1 MLQMLA
7 GMSWIYWLAFIPVL
21 GMLVFIHELGHFLA
35 ARRMGVKVEEFGFG
49 IPPRAKTLF
58 EKDGVKYTINWL
70 PLGGFV
76 RMAGE
81 EGNFETEGSLY
92 SKQPWQRA
100 FVLIAG
106 PAMNLFAAFVL
117 FTLVYM
123 VGISTPQAAGRVMV
137 QQVMADSPAEA
148 AGLQQG
154 DFITAV
160 DGKPISREPD
170 LLAAIGAAAGLT
182 IPIVVDRD
190 GQPVTLDITP
200 RTSGPVKIGIYMAP
214 ERVEQ
219 VVERY
224 GPLEAVL
231 KGAQETIAGVVG
243 LITFLASAIFGLF
256 TAAPMPEGGGLTG
269 PIGIARMTG
278 EIAREGIDKLLYLAA
293 AISISLGTLNLLP
306 IPALDGGRLVFVV
319 AEWLRGKR
327 IPPEREAL
335 VHAVGMISLLLLMA
349 VVSYFD
355 VAKWMQGI
363 SPLGGG

>member
-1 MLQMLA
+1 MLQMLSS
-7 GMSWIYWLAFIPVL
+7 MSWVYWLAFIPVL
-21 GMLVFIHELGHFLA
+21 GLLVFIHELGHFLA

-49 IPPRAKTLF
+49 IPPRAATLF
-58 EKDGVKYTINWL
+58 ERDGVKYTINWL

-92 SKQPWQRA
+92 SKEPWQRA

-106 PAMNLFAAFVL
+106 PAMNLFTAFVL
-117 FTLVYM
+117 FTFVYL

-137 QQVMADSPAEA
+137 QQVMDSSPAQA

-154 DFITAV
+154 DFVLSVA
-160 DGKPISREPD
+160 GQPIDREPD
-170 LLAAIGAAAGLT
+170 LIAAIDKAAGQT
-182 IPIVVDRD
+182 VPIVVDRS
-190 GQPVTLDITP
+190 GQQLTLDITP
-200 RTSGPVKIGIYMAP
+200 RTNGQPKIGIYMTP
-214 ERVEQ
+214 ERVDQ

-224 GPLEAVL
+224 GPIQAVV

-243 LITFLASAIFGLF
+243 LITFLGRLIVGLF
-256 TAAPMPEGGGLTG
+256 TAAPPPEGGGLTG

-278 EIAREGIDKLLYLAA
+278 EIAREGVDKLLYLAA

-306 IPALDGGRLVFVV
+306 IPALDGGRLVFVL

-335 VHAVGMISLLLLMA
+335 VHAVGMISLLLLMV

-355 VAKWMQGI
+355 VAKWVQGI